1 MFTRRI
7 LELLYEDDEE
17 LERLEHIRHIN
28 ELLDS
33 ETIPG
38 RGGSHLVEDASEC
51 PSGYSCNP
59 EEMKRYSDEYLRV
72 AESTALES
80 LIKFCENLNTIF
92 GDKYLRQPNSMT
104 SNGCSQKMQQ
114 GDFLECLAPLTVCIG
129 NGTIAL
135 LLGMVLTQVAQSMQA
150 RF

>member
-33 ETIPG
+33 ETIPRYDAAMKPG
-38 RGGSHLVEDASEC
+38 LSPLVRATAVMRQLAYGIGADTA
-51 PSGYSCNP
+51 
-59 EEMKRYSDEYLRV
+59 DEYLPV
-72 AESTALES
+72 AESTALS
-80 LIKFCENLNTIF
+80 CSTPENAT
-92 GDKYLRQPNSMT
+92 
-104 SNGCSQKMQQ
+104 

-150 RF
+150 QF